1 MDQNRTLH
9 VIKIG
14 GKLINNKDEL
24 DKFITIFS
32 SIPGPKILVHGGGQ
46 KATELSALLGIE
58 TRMVDG
64 RRITDKETL
73 EIAIMVYAG
82 LINKSLVARLQAI
95 GTNAMGLCG
104 ADGNII
110 KAITRPVREIDY
122 GFVGDVTSVN
132 AESLNGLIALNILPV
147 LSAISHDGNGQLLN
161 TNADT
166 IASQVAI
173 AMSDLYEVHL
183 NYCFEFDGVL
193 YDLDTP
199 DLTMQQISLSEFRDL
214 QESKSINKGMI
225 PKLSNGFEALKGG
238 VNEVTICGVANLL
251 SQERATMLT
260 L

>member
-173 AMSDLYEVHL
+173 AIQP
-183 NYCFEFDGVL
+183 VL
-193 YDLDTP
+193 RMGRRKECCAKRKSGQSQRSNP
-199 DLTMQQISLSEFRDL
+199 IFSIPRHWASLWC
-214 QESKSINKGMI
+214 
-225 PKLSNGFEALKGG
+225 GFAECS
-238 VNEVTICGVANLL
+238 VRTV
-251 SQERATMLT
+251 
-260 L
+260 